1 MLVMRYY
8 DNGNLYSF
16 LEESMGIICWRDII
30 DILWSIS
37 IGLKFIHE
45 YDLVH
50 RNLHGGNILV
60 ESEMGSIV
68 AKIADTGLYG
78 PVDKQISFQQI
89 YGVVPFIAPEVLGG
103 NKLTKASDIYSFGMI
118 MWMLSSGVRPYFDKP
133 HDKQLIREI
142 CSGLR
147 PNVVSGTPP
156 VFSSLMLQCLDANPS
171 NRPTASKICE
181 CLEDWVSA
189 VCDNPNSS
197 DLLEQFDAAEEIK
210 FTNLERL
217 NYNILPCHEKAIY
230 FSRPLDPIIN
240 IESST

>member
-1 MLVMRYY
+1 
-8 DNGNLYSF
+8 
-16 LEESMGIICWRDII
+16 
-30 DILWSIS
+30 
-37 IGLKFIHE
+37 
-45 YDLVH
+45 
-50 RNLHGGNILV
+50 
-60 ESEMGSIV
+60 
-68 AKIADTGLYG
+68 
-78 PVDKQISFQQI
+78 
-89 YGVVPFIAPEVLGG
+89 
-103 NKLTKASDIYSFGMI
+103 
-118 MWMLSSGVRPYFDKP
+118 
-133 HDKQLIREI
+133 
-142 CSGLR
+142 
-147 PNVVSGTPP
+147 
-156 VFSSLMLQCLDANPS
+156 MLQCLDANPS